1 MSIYSQNISGG
12 LPVLQCIDWLRL
24 LRVTH
29 WIKSTQT
36 VFSGSYRDIVRNQLL
51 SRLYN
56 GGYALNKVISWREIR
71 IDDNFTSLIF
81 LTLSLASNIS
91 PAPIAIATTVR
102 APAKTRKRRSIRVR
116 LFHQGT
122 CRDKKLLRQNHSK
135 SIFCQHLSCPRVW
148 NYGTKGKRNY
158 HSLSRSLKHHACSK
172 RPTSHQAG
180 ERDHLLGWHLI
191 YIVLRYNMKWWRSF

>member
-1 MSIYSQNISGG
+1 MSRIISRTYSPLGGRMSIYSQNIFGG

-36 VFSGSYRDIVRNQLL
+36 VFSGSYRDIVRNQCL

-56 GGYALNKVISWREIR
+56 GGYTINGVISWHKIR
-71 IDDNFTSLIF
+71 ILMVIFISLVF

-91 PAPIAIATTVR
+91 PAPMAIATTVR
-102 APAKTRKRRSIRVR
+102 APAKTRKRRSIRVL

-122 CRDKKLLRQNHSK
+122 WRDKNWFRVK
-135 SIFCQHLSCPRVW
+135 SSYQI
-148 NYGTKGKRNY
+148 
-158 HSLSRSLKHHACSK
+158 
-172 RPTSHQAG
+172 
-180 ERDHLLGWHLI
+180 
-191 YIVLRYNMKWWRSF
+191 